1 MSLWCYLIWRWR
13 KHGLS
18 HSLGR
23 CLQRS
28 WFSNEKNTFK
38 SQEFVVVVGSCNS
51 FLPCPFVTFV
61 PFWLQ
66 VFTVDQSTFS
76 RFRSRGRRH
85 KQTRELEG
93 MISLEGRLRHDSG
106 RCGRHAGKVWDR
118 TFSERVSNPSR
129 LQVLKPI
136 PPRMQST
143 EHIQHVALEH
153 FALPHFQLREFHG
166 MNPRRSRYCHQCR
179 PSCWLH
185 VDSANLSLLSR
196 TCRDTVGVIYI
207 YIILI
212 YIYIYIIK
220 VSKGPCKELW
230 LYSYDCDD
238 RSYHVYPR
246 GSSAQP
252 PVGGERQCVRA

>member
-66 VFTVDQSTFS
+66 VFTVDVHQSTFS

-93 MISLEGRLRHDSG
+93 TISLEGRLRHDSG
-106 RCGRHAGKVWDR
+106 RCGRHAGKVWDK

-129 LQVLKPI
+129 LQVLNPV

-143 EHIQHVALEH
+143 EHIRHVALEH

-166 MNPRRSRYCHQCR
+166 INPRRS
-179 PSCWLH
+179 WLYAT
-185 VDSANLSLLSR
+185 S
-196 TCRDTVGVIYI
+196 VGHPADCTWIRQIRVCCQGPVATQLGWYS
-207 YIILI
+207 YM
-212 YIYIYIIK
+212 YMYMYIIK

-230 LYSYDCDD
+230 LYSYDWY